1 MTLQNPENPNE
12 VFAIE
17 IKDNAF
23 EFVRIST
30 TTSTQTE
37 TISATE
43 TVETITTV
51 ITRKV
56 GQRIE
61 NFNNV

>member
-12 VFAIE
+12 VFTVEVKNNGVDICRY
-17 IKDNAF
+17 I
-23 EFVRIST
+23 T

-43 TVETITTV
+43 TIETITTV